1 MFGLNLENHFAKL
14 GDGFFTQQSAE
25 KVAVRP
31 QLLHANA
38 SAASLIDLDPAIFA
52 DPRFAAAMAGNIPL
66 EGFAPLATV
75 YSGHQFGVWAG
86 QLGDGRALLIGQV
99 RNARGDLWDIQLKGA
114 GRTLYSRSADG
125 RAVLRSS
132 IREYLC
138 GEAMHALGIPTSRA
152 LSLVATGETVMR
164 EAPEPG
170 AVIARLA
177 PSHVRFGHFEHF
189 HYAGKA
195 EMVRALLDH
204 VIAAHFPGLSD
215 AEFFGEAVRRTAVM
229 VAQWQAVGFAHGV
242 MNTDN
247 MSILGLTLD
256 YGPFGFMD
264 GYDPHFICNHTDS
277 QGRYSVIN
285 QPGVAHWNLRA
296 LAAAL
301 SRVVPAE
308 ALVAELKNFEHYFA
322 TQYRLLLRAK
332 LGLVRDGE
340 LVATAAVHL
349 GGRLLVVDP
358 VGCITRLDPAGRR
371 LALRAGFDWQVGSLV
386 QPGQL
391 QLLADSMADALVRV
405 LRHQCGLRDV
415 TELLLTDPLPAVSD
429 IDGLMFS
436 GGVGEYVYH
445 RESRD
450 FGDLGKLFG
459 EALRL
464 RLDAGALPW
473 ALLPAGECLR
483 ATVLGASEYS
493 VQLSGNTTFVSNP
506 GVLLPRKNLQVVPL
520 AFALPERIESA
531 EVARALTRSFLRHDL
546 REGEQDNAISLR
558 WSGTPNYARLAA
570 LADGLLAA
578 LPRSLAAGRAL
589 YLVADGDIAQTL
601 GHLLQEDP
609 RVRGEVLVIDGVTLW
624 GFDFIDLGRIRM
636 PSRTVPVTI
645 KSLVFSEDPRAHG
658 KSDPA
663 HAQGHRHEHDHSH
676 AHGHD
681 HGHSHSHG
689 HDPSHGH
696 DHGHPHS
703 HDHGHT
709 A

>member
-1 MFGLNLENHFAKL
+1 MPLSDTKAPTGGHTLQDHQLGTDL
-14 GDGFFTQQSAE
+14 GDAHAHGEGADHDHDHDDFERVPGAADHALWLQDNVVLHSVGIDIGSAGTQVVFSNLHLQRVSDQLSTRYVVVAREPVYQSPSTLTPYQSETLIDAKAIGDIIE
-25 KVAVRP
+25 RAY
-31 QLLHANA
+31 
-38 SAASLIDLDPAIFA
+38 AASGLHPDQIDA
-52 DPRFAAAMAGNIPL
+52 
-66 EGFAPLATV
+66 
-75 YSGHQFGVWAG
+75 
-86 QLGDGRALLIGQV
+86 
-99 RNARGDLWDIQLKGA
+99 
-114 GRTLYSRSADG
+114 
-125 RAVLRSS
+125 
-132 IREYLC
+132 
-138 GEAMHALGIPTSRA
+138 
-152 LSLVATGETVMR
+152 
-164 EAPEPG
+164 G
-170 AVIARLA
+170 AVILTGEALRRENGQA
-177 PSHVRFGHFEHF
+177 I
-189 HYAGKA
+189 A
-195 EMVRALLDH
+195 EMLAEQGGEFVCATAGHHMESMLA
-204 VIAAHFPGLSD
+204 VFGSGAA
-215 AEFFGEAVRRTAVM
+215 RRSYDDKST
-229 VAQWQAVGFAHGV
+229 
-242 MNTDN
+242 
-247 MSILGLTLD
+247 ILNVDIGGGT
-256 YGPFGFMD
+256 
-264 GYDPHFICNHTDS
+264 T
-277 QGRYSVIN
+277 
-285 QPGVAHWNLRA
+285 
-296 LAAAL
+296 
-301 SRVVPAE
+301 
-308 ALVAELKNFEHYFA
+308 
-322 TQYRLLLRAK
+322 K

-436 GGVGEYVYH
+436 GGVGEYVYR

-493 VQLSGNTTFVSNP
+493 VQLSGNTTYVSNP

-663 HAQGHRHEHDHSH
+663 HAPGHRHEHDHSH
-676 AHGHD
+676 AHGHEHSHGPD
-681 HGHSHSHG
+681 HGHSHSHD
-689 HDPSHGH
+689 HDHGHGH
-696 DHGHPHS
+696 DHTHS

>member
-1 MFGLNLENHFAKL
+1 MPLSDTKAPTGGHTLQDHQLGTDL
-14 GDGFFTQQSAE
+14 GDAHAHGEGADHDHDHDDFERVPGACDHALWLQDNVVLHSVGIDIGSAGTQVVFSNLHLQRVSDQLSTRYVVVAREPVYQSPSTLTPYQSETLIDAKAIGDIIE
-25 KVAVRP
+25 RAY
-31 QLLHANA
+31 
-38 SAASLIDLDPAIFA
+38 AASGLHPDQIDA
-52 DPRFAAAMAGNIPL
+52 
-66 EGFAPLATV
+66 
-75 YSGHQFGVWAG
+75 
-86 QLGDGRALLIGQV
+86 
-99 RNARGDLWDIQLKGA
+99 
-114 GRTLYSRSADG
+114 
-125 RAVLRSS
+125 
-132 IREYLC
+132 
-138 GEAMHALGIPTSRA
+138 
-152 LSLVATGETVMR
+152 
-164 EAPEPG
+164 G
-170 AVIARLA
+170 AVILTGEALRRENGQA
-177 PSHVRFGHFEHF
+177 I
-189 HYAGKA
+189 A
-195 EMVRALLDH
+195 EMLAEQGGEFVCATAGHHMESMLA
-204 VIAAHFPGLSD
+204 VFGSGAA
-215 AEFFGEAVRRTAVM
+215 RRSYDDKST
-229 VAQWQAVGFAHGV
+229 
-242 MNTDN
+242 
-247 MSILGLTLD
+247 ILNVDIGGGT
-256 YGPFGFMD
+256 
-264 GYDPHFICNHTDS
+264 T
-277 QGRYSVIN
+277 
-285 QPGVAHWNLRA
+285 
-296 LAAAL
+296 
-301 SRVVPAE
+301 
-308 ALVAELKNFEHYFA
+308 
-322 TQYRLLLRAK
+322 K

-436 GGVGEYVYH
+436 GGVGEYVYR

-506 GVLLPRKNLQVVPL
+506 GALLPRKNLQVVPL

-663 HAQGHRHEHDHSH
+663 HAPGHRHEHDHSH
-676 AHGHD
+676 AHGHEHSHGPD
-681 HGHSHSHG
+681 HGHSHSH
-689 HDPSHGH
+689 DH
-696 DHGHPHS
+696 DHGHGHTHS

>member
-1 MFGLNLENHFAKL
+1 MPLSDTKAPSGGHTLQDHQLGTDL
-14 GDGFFTQQSAE
+14 GDAHAHGEGADHDHDDFERVPGAADHALWLQDNVVLHSVGIDIGSAGTQVVFSNLHLQRVSDQLSTRYVVVAREPVYQSPSTLTPYQSETLIDAKAIGDIIE
-25 KVAVRP
+25 RAY
-31 QLLHANA
+31 
-38 SAASLIDLDPAIFA
+38 AASGLHPDQIDA
-52 DPRFAAAMAGNIPL
+52 
-66 EGFAPLATV
+66 
-75 YSGHQFGVWAG
+75 
-86 QLGDGRALLIGQV
+86 
-99 RNARGDLWDIQLKGA
+99 
-114 GRTLYSRSADG
+114 
-125 RAVLRSS
+125 
-132 IREYLC
+132 
-138 GEAMHALGIPTSRA
+138 
-152 LSLVATGETVMR
+152 
-164 EAPEPG
+164 G
-170 AVIARLA
+170 AVILTGEALRRENGQA
-177 PSHVRFGHFEHF
+177 I
-189 HYAGKA
+189 A
-195 EMVRALLDH
+195 EMLAEQGGEFVCATAGHHMESMLA
-204 VIAAHFPGLSD
+204 VFGSGAA
-215 AEFFGEAVRRTAVM
+215 RRSYDDKST
-229 VAQWQAVGFAHGV
+229 
-242 MNTDN
+242 
-247 MSILGLTLD
+247 ILNVDIGGGT
-256 YGPFGFMD
+256 
-264 GYDPHFICNHTDS
+264 T
-277 QGRYSVIN
+277 
-285 QPGVAHWNLRA
+285 
-296 LAAAL
+296 
-301 SRVVPAE
+301 
-308 ALVAELKNFEHYFA
+308 
-322 TQYRLLLRAK
+322 K
-332 LGLVRDGE
+332 LGLVRDGD

-436 GGVGEYVYH
+436 GGVGEYVYR

-493 VQLSGNTTFVSNP
+493 VQLSGNTTYVSNP

-663 HAQGHRHEHDHSH
+663 HAPGHRHEHDHNH
-676 AHGHD
+676 AHSHD

-689 HDPSHGH
+689 HDHGHGH
-696 DHGHPHS
+696 DHTHS

>member
-1 MFGLNLENHFAKL
+1 MPLSDTKAPSGGHTLQDHQLGTDL
-14 GDGFFTQQSAE
+14 GDAHAHGEGADHDHDHDDFERVPGACDHALWLQDNVVLHSVGIDIGSAGTQVVFSNLHLQRVSDQLSTRYVVVAREPVYQSPSTLTPYQSETLIDAKAIGDIIE
-25 KVAVRP
+25 RAY
-31 QLLHANA
+31 
-38 SAASLIDLDPAIFA
+38 AASGLHPDQIDA
-52 DPRFAAAMAGNIPL
+52 
-66 EGFAPLATV
+66 
-75 YSGHQFGVWAG
+75 
-86 QLGDGRALLIGQV
+86 
-99 RNARGDLWDIQLKGA
+99 
-114 GRTLYSRSADG
+114 
-125 RAVLRSS
+125 
-132 IREYLC
+132 
-138 GEAMHALGIPTSRA
+138 
-152 LSLVATGETVMR
+152 
-164 EAPEPG
+164 G
-170 AVIARLA
+170 AVILTGEALRRENGQA
-177 PSHVRFGHFEHF
+177 I
-189 HYAGKA
+189 A
-195 EMVRALLDH
+195 EMLAEQGGEFVCATAGHHMESMLA
-204 VIAAHFPGLSD
+204 VFGSGAA
-215 AEFFGEAVRRTAVM
+215 RRSYDDKST
-229 VAQWQAVGFAHGV
+229 
-242 MNTDN
+242 
-247 MSILGLTLD
+247 ILNVDIGGGT
-256 YGPFGFMD
+256 
-264 GYDPHFICNHTDS
+264 T
-277 QGRYSVIN
+277 
-285 QPGVAHWNLRA
+285 
-296 LAAAL
+296 
-301 SRVVPAE
+301 
-308 ALVAELKNFEHYFA
+308 
-322 TQYRLLLRAK
+322 K

-436 GGVGEYVYH
+436 GGVGEYVYR

-506 GVLLPRKNLQVVPL
+506 GALLPRKNLQVVPL

-663 HAQGHRHEHDHSH
+663 HAPGHRHEHDHSH
-676 AHGHD
+676 AHGHEHSHGPD
-681 HGHSHSHG
+681 HGHSHSHD
-689 HDPSHGH
+689 HDHGHGH
-696 DHGHPHS
+696 DHTHS

>member
-1 MFGLNLENHFAKL
+1 MPLSDTKAPTGGHTLQDHQLGTDL
-14 GDGFFTQQSAE
+14 GDAHAHGEGADHDHDHDDFERVPGACDHALWLQDNVVLHSVGIDIGSAGTQVVFSNLHLQRVSDQLSTRYVVVAREPVYQSPSTLTPYQSETLIDAKAIGDIIE
-25 KVAVRP
+25 RAY
-31 QLLHANA
+31 
-38 SAASLIDLDPAIFA
+38 AASGLHPDQIDA
-52 DPRFAAAMAGNIPL
+52 
-66 EGFAPLATV
+66 
-75 YSGHQFGVWAG
+75 
-86 QLGDGRALLIGQV
+86 
-99 RNARGDLWDIQLKGA
+99 
-114 GRTLYSRSADG
+114 
-125 RAVLRSS
+125 
-132 IREYLC
+132 
-138 GEAMHALGIPTSRA
+138 
-152 LSLVATGETVMR
+152 
-164 EAPEPG
+164 G
-170 AVIARLA
+170 AVILTGEALRRENGQA
-177 PSHVRFGHFEHF
+177 I
-189 HYAGKA
+189 A
-195 EMVRALLDH
+195 EMLAEQGGEFVCATAGHHMESMLA
-204 VIAAHFPGLSD
+204 VFGSGAA
-215 AEFFGEAVRRTAVM
+215 RRSYDDKST
-229 VAQWQAVGFAHGV
+229 
-242 MNTDN
+242 
-247 MSILGLTLD
+247 ILNVDIGGGT
-256 YGPFGFMD
+256 
-264 GYDPHFICNHTDS
+264 T
-277 QGRYSVIN
+277 
-285 QPGVAHWNLRA
+285 
-296 LAAAL
+296 
-301 SRVVPAE
+301 
-308 ALVAELKNFEHYFA
+308 
-322 TQYRLLLRAK
+322 K

-436 GGVGEYVYH
+436 GGVGEYVYR

-506 GVLLPRKNLQVVPL
+506 GALLPRKNLQVVPL

-663 HAQGHRHEHDHSH
+663 HAPGHRHEHDHNH
-676 AHGHD
+676 AHSHD

-689 HDPSHGH
+689 HDHGHGH
-696 DHGHPHS
+696 DHTHS

>member
-1 MFGLNLENHFAKL
+1 MPLSDTKAPSGGHTLQDHQLGTDL
-14 GDGFFTQQSAE
+14 GDAHAHGEGADHDHDHDDFERVPGAADHALWLQDNVVLHSVGIDIGSAGTQVVFSNLHLQRVSDQLSTRYVVVAREPVYQSPSTLTPYQSETLIDAKAIGDIIE
-25 KVAVRP
+25 RAY
-31 QLLHANA
+31 
-38 SAASLIDLDPAIFA
+38 AASGLHPDQIDA
-52 DPRFAAAMAGNIPL
+52 
-66 EGFAPLATV
+66 
-75 YSGHQFGVWAG
+75 
-86 QLGDGRALLIGQV
+86 
-99 RNARGDLWDIQLKGA
+99 
-114 GRTLYSRSADG
+114 
-125 RAVLRSS
+125 
-132 IREYLC
+132 
-138 GEAMHALGIPTSRA
+138 
-152 LSLVATGETVMR
+152 
-164 EAPEPG
+164 G
-170 AVIARLA
+170 AVILTGEALRRENGQA
-177 PSHVRFGHFEHF
+177 I
-189 HYAGKA
+189 A
-195 EMVRALLDH
+195 EMLAEQGGEFVCATAGHHMESMLA
-204 VIAAHFPGLSD
+204 VFGSGAA
-215 AEFFGEAVRRTAVM
+215 RRSYDDKST
-229 VAQWQAVGFAHGV
+229 
-242 MNTDN
+242 
-247 MSILGLTLD
+247 ILNVDIGGGT
-256 YGPFGFMD
+256 
-264 GYDPHFICNHTDS
+264 T
-277 QGRYSVIN
+277 
-285 QPGVAHWNLRA
+285 
-296 LAAAL
+296 
-301 SRVVPAE
+301 
-308 ALVAELKNFEHYFA
+308 
-322 TQYRLLLRAK
+322 K

-436 GGVGEYVYH
+436 GGVGEYVYR

-493 VQLSGNTTFVSNP
+493 VQLSGNTTYVSNP

-663 HAQGHRHEHDHSH
+663 HAPGHRHEHDHNH
-676 AHGHD
+676 AHSHD

-689 HDPSHGH
+689 HDHGHGH
-696 DHGHPHS
+696 DHTHS